1 MSEGNLIILRPQRK
15 SLSSETGGMDFMA
28 VSKPKAKKS
37 KIKKH
42 SETVYI
48 NKLSQYLHLSNSGFS
63 VSVDVADKATYP
75 HARINLRMGT
85 FGVMNSVME
94 LVTPS
99 HADGFVKPEEL
110 LLLSALFA
118 KAAKIVN
125 DVTAVREDV
134 TSLERKGLH
143 CDEDEI
149 ERIANL
155 WIQKSDDAD
164 KSEEDRAETEKNL
177 ERERRIVKNRMIR
190 MHNDAIKRVKKH
202 LADGQ
207 FIAEIVAGIEAQVK
221 PLEDAIN
228 EKKKK
233 HQMRY
238 AQGVVGGGSDIGLR
252 DEEPLQEWLTYTPEE
267 KKLLA
272 EAYKVY
278 DTTSDEED

>member
-28 VSKPKAKKS
+28 VSKPKKS
-37 KIKKH
+37 KNKKH

-94 LVTPS
+94 LITPS
-99 HADGFVKPEEL
+99 HADGFLKPEQL

-143 CDEDEI
+143 CDEAEI

-164 KSEEDRAETEKNL
+164 KSEEERAETEKNL

-190 MHNDAIKRVKKH
+190 MHNDAIKQVKKH

>member
-1 MSEGNLIILRPQRK
+1 
-15 SLSSETGGMDFMA
+15 MDFMA

-37 KIKKH
+37 KNKKH

-118 KAAKIVN
+118 RAAKIVN
-125 DVTAVREDV
+125 DVAAIREDV

-143 CDEDEI
+143 CDEATIDEYANI
-149 ERIANL
+149 WLDKNDSADRSESERLEQAKNF
-155 WIQKSDDAD
+155 
-164 KSEEDRAETEKNL
+164 EKQ
-177 ERERRIVKNRMIR
+177 RKIVKNRMISQ
-190 MHNDAIKRVKKH
+190 HNDAIESVRRH
-202 LADGQ
+202 LANGQ
-207 FIAEIVAGIEAQVK
+207 VIAEIVAGIEAQVK
-221 PLEDAIN
+221 PLEDARKA
-228 EKKKK
+228 KKRAHESRK
-233 HQMRY
+233 
-238 AQGVVGGGSDIGLR
+238 AQGLVGTGKAAGYYR
-252 DEEPLQEWLTYTPEE
+252 EEEEEKPVEWLLYTEEE

-278 DTTSDEED
+278 DDTSDEED

>member
-37 KIKKH
+37 KNKKH